1 MDDAAIRD
9 LFCALGP
16 VSIRRM
22 FGGKGI
28 YADGLIVAV
37 EVDGELWLKA
47 DLHSAPRLQAAG
59 SRQWTYQGKK
69 APVKMPYWRLPDDA
83 HDDPDL
89 MAEFAR
95 EALAAA
101 ERARK

>member
-9 LFCALGP
+9 LFAALGP
-16 VSIRRM
+16 VSIRKM

-28 YADGLIVAV
+28 YADGQIVAL
-37 EVDGELWLKA
+37 EANGEILLKA
-47 DLHSAPRLQAAG
+47 DAHSAPRLEAAG
-59 SRQWTYQGKK
+59 SRQLTYQGKK
-69 APVKMPYWRLPDDA
+69 APVKMPYWSLPDDA

-89 MAEFAR
+89 MAELAR

-101 ERARK
+101 RRART